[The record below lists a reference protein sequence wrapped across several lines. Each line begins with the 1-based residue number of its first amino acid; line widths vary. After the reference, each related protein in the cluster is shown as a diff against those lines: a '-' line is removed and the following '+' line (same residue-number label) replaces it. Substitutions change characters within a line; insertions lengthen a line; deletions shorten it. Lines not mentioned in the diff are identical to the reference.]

1 MERRKA
7 ITAAAAASLTL
18 LAGAAGIALN
28 SGIVGADD
36 NDGVGN
42 LSPLGSP
49 ARPPVTVIIDEPAPA
64 DGAASTGGS
73 ATPRAPGQV
82 VRGTADVPV
91 VTFPTAA
98 PGPVAVEDSPEVPSD
113 GDDVEAVAEDEPEHE
128 SEYESDYEDEEG
140 EDEEGED
147 EDHEDEDHDEEDEEH
162 EDEDEHEFEGAD
174 DDD

>member
-64 DGAASTGGS
+64 GGAASTGGS
-73 ATPRAPGQV
+73 AASRAPGQV

-98 PGPVAVEDSPEVPSD
+98 PGPVAIDDSPEVPSD
-113 GDDVEAVAEDEPEHE
+113 GDDVGTVAEDESEHE
-128 SEYESDYEDEEG
+128 TEYESDDEDEEG
-140 EDEEGED
+140 DDDHDDEAEDD
-147 EDHEDEDHDEEDEEH
+147 DHEDEDEDEEH
-162 EDEDEHEFEGAD
+162 EDEDEHEFEGAED
-174 DDD
+174 DD